1 MTFTEPY
8 EWLGL
13 VMFLGAVV
21 FLGSGYPVSFS
32 LGGVA
37 IVFGLIGIGL
47 DLFSPNLIQ
56 AMPNRIFGTMSN
68 FVLLA
73 IPYFVFMGAML
84 EQSGLAED
92 LLETMGVL
100 FGPLRGGLG
109 VAVVVVGT
117 LLAATTGVVA
127 ATVIAMTLISL
138 PIMLR
143 FGYDKGLAS
152 GVICASGTLGQI
164 IPPSVVL
171 VVLGSQ
177 LGVSLGDLFIGSLI
191 PGIMLSGAFAL
202 YVAIIGFL
210 RPEVAPALPPE
221 VRTVKG
227 WALALQ
233 VLKVMVPPLFLIM
246 AVLGS
251 IFLGLASATE
261 AGAVGALGA
270 TLLAL
275 VKGKLTKETI
285 RSVADSTLRVT
296 TMVIF
301 ILIGSTAFSLVFRAI
316 GGDQL
321 VLDVFTSLPGG
332 EIGFLLASMLLVFI
346 LGFFIDFFEIAF
358 IVVPLFVPVANVL
371 GIDLIWYGVILGA
384 NLQTSFLTPPFGFSL
399 FYLRGVAPP
408 EVRLG
413 DVYRGVIPFII
424 IQLTILFLIIRFPIL
439 VNFLLDL
446 SRGVAN

>member
-1 MTFTEPY
+1 
-8 EWLGL
+8 
-13 VMFLGAVV
+13 
-21 FLGSGYPVSFS
+21 
-32 LGGVA
+32 
-37 IVFGLIGIGL
+37 
-47 DLFSPNLIQ
+47 
-56 AMPNRIFGTMSN
+56 
-68 FVLLA
+68 
-73 IPYFVFMGAML
+73 
-84 EQSGLAED
+84 
-92 LLETMGVL
+92 
-100 FGPLRGGLG
+100 
-109 VAVVVVGT
+109 
-117 LLAATTGVVA
+117 
-127 ATVIAMTLISL
+127 
-138 PIMLR
+138 
-143 FGYDKGLAS
+143 
-152 GVICASGTLGQI
+152 
-164 IPPSVVL
+164 
-171 VVLGSQ
+171 
-177 LGVSLGDLFIGSLI
+177 
-191 PGIMLSGAFAL
+191 
-202 YVAIIGFL
+202 L